1 MPGSGTTPTPVL
13 VPVAPVAGVH
23 TYTDVNDLAV
33 TVKVT
38 PTVDG
43 FNAEIVEE
51 PDKKNIIGA
60 IAAYKNAVRADPINP
75 KHPTDTTKSFF
86 SFTLGGSSKGGKSKK
101 ARRTKG
107 GKSKKARKG
116 KSLRRK

>member
-1 MPGSGTTPTPVL
+1 MSKEYNSL
-13 VPVAPVAGVH
+13 ESMS
-23 TYTDVNDLAV
+23 L

-38 PTVDG
+38 PTAAGSFDAVIQEIDPDKASKLG
-43 FNAEIVEE
+43 AIVEYMK
-51 PDKKNIIGA
+51 DTSRDLGGN
-60 IAAYKNAVRADPINP
+60 PI
-75 KHPTDTTKSFF
+75 TV
-86 SFTLGGSSKGGKSKK
+86 GGSSKGGKSKK

>member
-1 MPGSGTTPTPVL
+1 MPLSSGT
-13 VPVAPVAGVH
+13 VPATVSGVAGVH

-43 FNAEIVEE
+43 FNAEIVED
-51 PDKKNIIGA
+51 PAKANILGA
-60 IAAYKNAVRADPINP
+60 IAAYKTAVQADPTNP
-75 KHPTDTTKSFF
+75 MHPTDPAKPFF

>member
-1 MPGSGTTPTPVL
+1 MSK
-13 VPVAPVAGVH
+13 
-23 TYTDVNDLAV
+23 TYNSLESMSL

-38 PTVDG
+38 PDATG
-43 FNAEIVEE
+43 TFQAEILDTD
-51 PDKKNIIGA
+51 PHKASTLGA
-60 IAAYKNAVRADPINP
+60 IAQYMDLSDKSTFPTTPIIV
-75 KHPTDTTKSFF
+75 
-86 SFTLGGSSKGGKSKK
+86 GGSSKSGKSKK

>member
-1 MPGSGTTPTPVL
+1 MASTAQIYDSL
-13 VPVAPVAGVH
+13 
-23 TYTDVNDLAV
+23 DSMSL

-38 PTVDG
+38 PTDAGTFDAVIQEVDP
-43 FNAEIVEE
+43 V
-51 PDKKNIIGA
+51 KTSKLGA
-60 IAAYKNAVRADPINP
+60 IAQYMALTDKTTFPGTPI
-75 KHPTDTTKSFF
+75 TA
-86 SFTLGGSSKGGKSKK
+86 GGSSKGGKSKK